1 MTYLVEFPSVIITV
15 VDADLTTED
24 SCVAAD
30 GEVIW
35 HEGTAI
41 GL

>member
-1 MTYLVEFPSVIITV
+1 MTYFVELPSVVITV
-15 VDADLTTED
+15 VDADLTAED
-24 SCVAAD
+24 SCVTAD